1 MQYGHAMM
9 QYLPTGGFEWVHLD
23 TTSPEYWTQFINK
36 QKDEQEKGYFV
47 QVDLHYPKELHDKH
61 DAYPLAPEH
70 VEIKEGMLSDHQRKL
85 AKAQWSM
92 NGVGTRNF
100 WQQWR
105 RVLIN
110 GRLRFIY

>member
-61 DAYPLAPEH
+61 DKRRNAIRPPE
-70 VEIKEGMLSDHQRKL
+70 EISQR
-85 AKAQWSM
+85 S
-92 NGVGTRNF
+92 
-100 WQQWR
+100 
-105 RVLIN
+105 
-110 GRLRFIY
+110 